1 MEKLRINGVEKE
13 FADGRLPATLAQI
26 LEQLGIESAAVV
38 AEVEGRIIE
47 RDKFAETEVQ
57 KGQSIEL
64 VRFVPGG

>member
-26 LEQLGIESAAVV
+26 LEHLGVEAATVV
-38 AEVEGRIIE
+38 AEIDGRIIE
-47 RDKFAETEVQ
+47 SEKFVETQVQ